1 MERAAG
7 HRIIAPQRSNS
18 AHIHRPWCAKL
29 GPFDTKPRTSRFR
42 TTAVGRK
49 AATKDRSLAPSGAMR
64 SRRRPVPN
72 NLLGVAFKSGL
83 PRATPALARDSGRNV
98 RPVFL
103 EPSHCLR
110 SIDDTLEGFPG
121 WILEGVGSQSIHHIL
136 NEVMQAFVSS
146 SAFEG
151 VRNRVLAQ
159 PCWAK
164 SIMLGTSGR
173 NRLCTG
179 TPCHM
184 RRIGRGGPRCIRRAN
199 SRRRSRRTTRAAS
212 KFRHLWGAEFP
223 CHRRETTSG

>member
-1 MERAAG
+1 VG
-7 HRIIAPQRSNS
+7 
-18 AHIHRPWCAKL
+18 AKL
-29 GPFDTKPRTSRFR
+29 GPFDTKPRTSRF
-42 TTAVGRK
+42 GRK

-121 WILEGVGSQSIHHIL
+121 WILEGVGSQSIHHML

-164 SIMLGTSGR
+164 SIMLGTSASLNQGV
-173 NRLCTG
+173 
-179 TPCHM
+179 
-184 RRIGRGGPRCIRRAN
+184 ASN
-199 SRRRSRRTTRAAS
+199 SRQRMLPTVWQVAWIIGSLRSPANNPALTLHSRVLS
-212 KFRHLWGAEFP
+212 LP
-223 CHRRETTSG
+223 CAPIKL

>member
-1 MERAAG
+1 
-7 HRIIAPQRSNS
+7 
-18 AHIHRPWCAKL
+18 
-29 GPFDTKPRTSRFR
+29 
-42 TTAVGRK
+42 
-49 AATKDRSLAPSGAMR
+49 MR

-164 SIMLGTSGR
+164 SIMLGTSASLNQGV
-173 NRLCTG
+173 
-179 TPCHM
+179 
-184 RRIGRGGPRCIRRAN
+184 ASN
-199 SRRRSRRTTRAAS
+199 SRQRMLPAVWQVAWIIGSLRSPANNPALTLHSRVLS
-212 KFRHLWGAEFP
+212 LP
-223 CHRRETTSG
+223 CAPIKL